1 MSLINNK
8 ETDELAIIYPYDVS
22 VDMLNGSSIMK
33 PCGYQTIMGE
43 VAEKHLRYLNLTEG
57 ELAKYG
63 MAWVLISA
71 SFDIINP
78 IHSAIRVLG
87 HTWHSEQKGLT
98 FRRDFA
104 FTDEA
109 GNPLFNASTFSVL
122 LDLNTRKI
130 IKPVNMPFDLGSP
143 VKEFSMEASS
153 RFRNK
158 TSMSPCD
165 SRKIYPSYID
175 AIGHTNNCRYSEFAY
190 DAFNESE
197 IENLDKMSRLD
208 LYFISELRLGD
219 KFTVRRGIEK
229 GGALIIDGVKENTS
243 KESFACRIEFK
254 K

>member
-1 MSLINNK
+1 MNSIKNK
-8 ETDELAIIYPYDVS
+8 ETDELTIIYPYDVS
-22 VDMLNGSSIMK
+22 VDMLNGSGIMK

-43 VAEKHLRYLNLTEG
+43 VAEKHLRYLHLTEG
-57 ELAKYG
+57 EMAKYG
-63 MAWVLISA
+63 LAWVLISA
-71 SFDIINP
+71 SFDIITP
-78 IHSAIRVLG
+78 ICSAIRVLG
-87 HTWHSEQKGLT
+87 RTWHSEQKGLT

-109 GNPLFNASTFSVL
+109 GNPIFNASTFSVL

-130 IKPVNMPFDLGSP
+130 VKPADMPFDLGLP

-197 IENLDKMSRLD
+197 IENLAKMSRMD
-208 LYFISELRLGD
+208 LYFISELRLD
-219 KFTVRRGIEK
+219 DRFTVRRGIEK
-229 GGALIIDGVKENTS
+229 GGALVIDGVNESTG